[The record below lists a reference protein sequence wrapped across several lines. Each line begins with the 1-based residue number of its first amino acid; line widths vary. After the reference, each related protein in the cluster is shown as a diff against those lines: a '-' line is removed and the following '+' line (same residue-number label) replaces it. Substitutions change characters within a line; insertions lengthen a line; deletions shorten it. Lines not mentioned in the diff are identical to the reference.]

1 MKKRIGTLKGKPIVE
16 GGGSNIIKE
25 NEININD
32 IGSSDSSNSNDDD
45 ISYFG
50 LKEPELN
57 YADLF
62 IRIFPLSK
70 LIDYG
75 NNPVNIEI
83 PAMGTRDFS
92 YFCEF
97 GGNINNKQ
105 IYLNGNWVSL
115 KEVCEFDGIPIEIL
129 KPISKE
135 DFYRTDYTQEEAEKI
150 AQDYNNHYL
159 QNAPSETK

>member
-32 IGSSDSSNSNDDD
+32 IGSSSDSNDDD

-50 LKEPELN
+50 IFTPELTMT
-57 YADLF
+57 
-62 IRIFPLSK
+62 K
-70 LIDYG
+70 LLINQFSLRKLVDYLEDTVIVS
-75 NNPVNIEI
+75 VNDDSASI
-83 PAMGTRDFS
+83 PDMY
-92 YFCEF
+92 YFYEVS
-97 GGNINNKQ
+97 GNINNKT
-105 IYLNGNWVSL
+105 IYTDGNWIGLKDYLEKFGLSL
-115 KEVCEFDGIPIEIL
+115 EIF

-135 DFYRTDYTQEEAEKI
+135 DFYRTNYTKEEAEKI
-150 AQDYNNHYL
+150 AQEYYNHYL